1 MKKVLFVCGIFAA
14 TFLSMNSASAQTTK
28 IGYFEEQ
35 SALSLFPG
43 ITKIDTLMNSY
54 RVDSLQVEYNYTIAD
69 YQRKDSTF
77 KKDSAT
83 MPAKARE
90 LAVRDLMQVRYK
102 LVNWQQYQEEL
113 ERYKYEQLVNPYRL
127 KLAEALAAV
136 VAEQKYTLV
145 LKAET
150 LSPYVQPPLL
160 DNLTIR
166 VAQKLKLP
174 LPKEIEDA
182 WKAATSG
189 TPVAKPAGK

>member
-14 TFLSMNSASAQTTK
+14 SFLLINSANAQTTK

-69 YQRKDSTF
+69 YQRKDSSF

-90 LAVRDLMQVRYK
+90 LATR
-102 LVNWQQYQEEL
+102 
-113 ERYKYEQLVNPYRL
+113 
-127 KLAEALAAV
+127 
-136 VAEQKYTLV
+136 
-145 LKAET
+145 
-150 LSPYVQPPLL
+150 
-160 DNLTIR
+160 
-166 VAQKLKLP
+166 
-174 LPKEIEDA
+174 
-182 WKAATSG
+182 
-189 TPVAKPAGK
+189 